1 LKHQLQL
8 PNVKPAQEV
17 PYIPTAIIA
26 KVAGNNKFYSP
37 LVLNIA
43 NSEGIGLSELE
54 YIVGTGADGRVSKR
68 DVLQYV
74 ADKRAGKVTSS
85 VTESQWLQ
93 HQHQW
98 LKQLQHNHSQIKMYS
113 KKQHTNSCTSN
124 AYNYL

>member
-1 LKHQLQL
+1 LQLKHQLQL

-74 ADKRAGKVTSS
+74 ADKRAGKISSS

-98 LKQLQHNHSQIKMYS
+98 LKQLQHNHSQRKIYS
-113 KKQHTNSCTSN
+113 KKQQHQ
-124 AYNYL
+124 